1 MNGTEGGV
9 PPGGTPPTEPGG
21 SRPGDYSAPG
31 LGSQG
36 PGAYDA
42 EPVGPG
48 QPPQQAPYQGAA
60 EPPAQPPAQPPGQVP
75 GETPPQHFTPTPGAG
90 MIPESTLPPLPKRA
104 DMKNHRSRGGAWM
117 MVLLALVAGIIGAL
131 IAMLVVPYAVGVNPV
146 DLLRGKLRKAEE
158 KSSKTSTSVL
168 SPTEG
173 ATGVAGIARKAIP
186 SVVNVDIRT
195 APQANPFFPTQAQ
208 EGTGSGVIYSA
219 DGYIIT
225 NNHVVADAQEISVT
239 LASGKELKGQKVGAD
254 PENDIAVVKIEE
266 SGLPVM
272 TLGDSDNL
280 VVGQLCVAVGSPLG
294 FEKTVTSGI
303 VSALHRSVPVTSSTG
318 QTTVLTDLIQTDAAI
333 NPGNSGGGLC
343 DSQARLIGINAV
355 IATQSGGSEGI
366 GFAIPINTAKQVA
379 DDLIAGRP
387 VSHPYL
393 GILGQTV
400 SANVAQQYNLPVD
413 EGAYVTNIVQG
424 GPADKAGIKTGDIV
438 VAIDGKPVKSMDDV
452 IAEVRTNQVG
462 DKVVLTYYSVNEKK
476 TAEVTLEEKPQTT
489 P

>member
-1 MNGTEGGV
+1 MNGTQGGM
-9 PPGGTPPTEPGG
+9 PPEGTPQTGPGAP
-21 SRPGDYSAPG
+21 RPGDYSAPG
-31 LGSQG
+31 LGQG
-36 PGAYDA
+36 
-42 EPVGPG
+42 GPAAAD
-48 QPPQQAPYQGAA
+48 QQAPAPGQTPPPMP
-60 EPPAQPPAQPPGQVP
+60 PPAAATPPVPPAGQVP
-75 GETPPQHFTPTPGAG
+75 GAPAPEHFAPTPGAG
-90 MIPESTLPPLPKRA
+90 MIPESALPPLPKRA
-104 DMKNHRSRGGAWM
+104 DVKNHRSRGGAGT
-117 MVLLALVAGIIGAL
+117 MVLLALVAGLIGAL
-131 IAMLVVPYAVGVNPV
+131 IAMLVVPYAVGVNPI
-146 DLLRGKLRKAEE
+146 DLLRGKLRKAEKTT
-158 KSSKTSTSVL
+158 KSTTSVL

-173 ATGVAGIARKAIP
+173 ATSVTGIARKAIP

-195 APQANPFFPTQAQ
+195 APQSNPFFPTQAQ

-225 NNHVVADAQEISVT
+225 NNHVVSDAQEISVT
-239 LASGKELKGQKVGAD
+239 LASGKELKGRKVGAD

-266 SGLPVM
+266 TGLPVL

-303 VSALHRSVPVTSSTG
+303 VSALHRSVPVTPSSG

-333 NPGNSGGGLC
+333 NPGNSGGALC

-387 VSHPYL
+387 ISHPYL
-393 GILGQTV
+393 GVLGQTV

-413 EGAYVTNIVQG
+413 EGAYVTNVVQA
-424 GPADKAGIKTGDIV
+424 GPADKAGIKTGDII

-462 DKVVLTYYSVNEKK
+462 DKVTLTYYSGSDKK
-476 TAEVTLEEKPQTT
+476 TAQVTLEEKPQTS